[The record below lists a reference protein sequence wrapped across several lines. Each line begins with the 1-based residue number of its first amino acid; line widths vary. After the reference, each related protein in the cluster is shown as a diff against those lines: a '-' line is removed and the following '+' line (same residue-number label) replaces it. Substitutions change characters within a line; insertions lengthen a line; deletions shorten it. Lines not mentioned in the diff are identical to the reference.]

1 MMKFSL
7 SFASVCRKYKF
18 TSILWKAKK
27 TVPCSSLNR
36 VLFHNVN
43 QCSILTVSAST
54 FYASFHCSVPLF
66 AKQFQDRENEYAH
79 SIMSSINS
87 YNNSIVKCPLTLKN
101 SPLDSS
107 STEISQVQELLD
119 FSKVTQYAVLND
131 LSLEDEKFTQL
142 IRDLICKLSSLSD
155 GQLIQIIHYLCL
167 WKPSPKSSSPNFKT
181 LWNALDYECTQR
193 IGKWDL
199 DLKLLVADY
208 WFHLKLNRISQ
219 YNRTLISNLLG
230 NLKLLSNSQVVQLM
244 FYINLQRKVPQDQ
257 MACIEERLTSVL
269 KLLTVEE
276 IGIVCLGF
284 FKTENKITD
293 FNTIQLI
300 IERFNKALSEVNKIT
315 VVAILKFLK
324 KSLHLDYIDY
334 YIPLLHKCIPYVPK
348 WDVLAAVHLALLATE
363 SHVYHPLLLNTV
375 TEKLANEIEIARIKD
390 CTKLLQC
397 LSHFN
402 HFPESKFH
410 ELFATEVF
418 KKFRQNEIEHHP
430 EILPFAVLY
439 YAYLGHY
446 NQSIIRAVLAP
457 KFRNYCKWKQ
467 PESLNSFAE
476 IDYCVGIECE
486 DYSGPRLEKQE
497 LKVLHKRRGNMPRE
511 SQNTNILT
519 KVLNDIAESLEEILN
534 GKRNILI
541 RHILPHI
548 FSPDIIVRL
557 TCNPEPL
564 SSLYKNFPSESV
576 LYPPKDEI
584 WACFVVSPAFSL
596 AYQSRHLTGN
606 TKMKIRQL
614 EKIGYKV
621 VFCPSNDVPLSSTMR
636 KKYLKEKL
644 DILQN
649 SCELSVSVKCGNK
662 VHLKT

>member
-1 MMKFSL
+1 MKLLLTFT
-7 SFASVCRKYKF
+7 FANVCRKYKF

-27 TVPCSSLNR
+27 TGLCSSPNR

-43 QCSILTVSAST
+43 QCSVLTVSAST
-54 FYASFHCSVPLF
+54 FYASFHCSAPLF
-66 AKQFQDRENEYAH
+66 AKQFQERENEYAH
-79 SIMSSINS
+79 SIMSSVNS
-87 YNNSIVKCPLTLKN
+87 YNNSIVKYPLTLKN
-101 SPLDSS
+101 GPLDSS

-119 FSKVTQYAVLND
+119 FSKVTPQAILND
-131 LSLEDEKFTQL
+131 LSLEDDKFTQL
-142 IRDLICKLSSLSD
+142 IGDLVHKLPTLSD
-155 GQLIQIIHYLCL
+155 DQLIQIIHYLCL
-167 WKPSPKSSSPNFKT
+167 WKPSPKSYSPNFKT
-181 LWNALDYECTQR
+181 LWNALDNECAQR

-199 DLKLLVADY
+199 DRKLLVADY
-208 WFHLKLNRISQ
+208 WFYLKLNRISQ
-219 YNRTLISNLLG
+219 YNRTLISDLLR

-244 FYINLQRKVPQDQ
+244 FCINLQRKVPQDQ
-257 MACIEERLTSVL
+257 MRCIEERLASML
-269 KLLTVEE
+269 KLITIEE

-293 FNTIQLI
+293 FNTIRLI
-300 IERFNKALSEVNKIT
+300 IERFNKELSEVNKVT

-324 KSLHLDYIDY
+324 KSLHLNSIDY
-334 YIPLLHKCIPYVPK
+334 YIPLLHKCIPYIPK

-363 SHVYHPLLLNTV
+363 CHVYHPLLLNTV
-375 TEKLANEIEIARIKD
+375 SEKLADDIEIARIKD

-410 ELFATEVF
+410 ELYASEVF
-418 KKFRQNEIEHHP
+418 KKSRESEIEHHP
-430 EILPFAVLY
+430 EVLSFAVLY

-446 NQSIIRAVLAP
+446 DHNIIQAVLAP
-457 KFRNYCKWKQ
+457 KFRSYCKWEQ
-467 PESLNSFAE
+467 PESANSFAE

-486 DYSGPRLEKQE
+486 DYSGPRLHKQE
-497 LKVLHKRRGNMPRE
+497 LKVLNKRRGNMPGE
-511 SQNTNILT
+511 SQNNKLT
-519 KVLNDIAESLEEILN
+519 RIMNQISDNLEEILN
-534 GKRNILI
+534 GKGNILI

-557 TCNPEPL
+557 TYSPEPL
-564 SSLYKNFPSESV
+564 SLLYKNFPSESV

-584 WACFVVSPAFSL
+584 WACFVINPAFSF
-596 AYQSRHLTGN
+596 AYQSLHLIGN

-621 VFCPSNDVPLSSTMR
+621 VFCPTYEVPLSSTMR

-644 DILQN
+644 DTLRN
-649 SCELSVSVKCGNK
+649 SGEPTVSVKCGNK
-662 VHLKT
+662 VHLET